1 MNDTIR
7 FANIMCE
14 MQELL
19 EEAYEIVSS
28 EGTAQSQRRAYSY
41 WYAHIAGAIDKESS
55 SFLGGSMID
64 MAETYMEIRES
75 KEEAGDA

>member
-1 MNDTIR
+1 MNANTVR

-28 EGTAQSQRRAYSY
+28 EGTEQSQRRAYSY
-41 WYAHIAGAIDKESS
+41 WYAHILGAIDKEGSD
-55 SFLGGSMID
+55 FLGGSLID

-75 KEEAGDA
+75 KDED